1 MKHIVIFIIS
11 LTSVCFPS
19 SLQSQQNELYIEY
32 NEALKRGNYFFEK
45 QLFGQSQME
54 FKKIISDDKQVND
67 PEWRQLMMQAE
78 LNYARAAVRLEDQ
91 DSERLILAFVEKYS
105 PEPLVVDAIMEAAD
119 YFYNNEDYENSL
131 TFYNL
136 VNINQVDKDLQS
148 ELTFKKGYSLFV
160 RKHFK
165 ESLSYFVSLTETTDR
180 YYYPSNYYTGL
191 NYYFLKDYESSIKN
205 FNRVE
210 KSKTYKDHIPYYLAQ
225 IYFTE
230 GRYQET
236 IDYIKPRLKDKS
248 IKKQK
253 DLEHLL
259 GKSYFELEDY
269 KNSLTYLESYASQT
283 EKMTKEEFYQTGFV
297 QYKNGKFKKAI
308 ANFDELSKLNTALGQ
323 NAQFILGDCYLKTGQ
338 KAFAKNAFLDC
349 SKKEFDKETKDEAYW
364 NYAKLSYELK
374 YDEQALKSLQSI
386 PTSSK
391 HHGEAQTYLSNIF
404 LNTSDYAKAIEILDK
419 LKGRSTN
426 LENTLQK
433 VSYARA
439 LQLYNEGSL
448 EEAKALF
455 TKSLTHGTDTKTKAL
470 TNFRLADIAY
480 ESKDYNSSKVHLQH
494 FISDATVVSN
504 LPEDASIY
512 MGHYN
517 LGYASLKNLDYQSS
531 LNHFEKAFEG
541 IGSQRN
547 SIRNPY
553 VKNQIYID
561 AVQKAGDSA
570 FKLNQYDKANR
581 YYDLVINQEKG
592 DVSYALLQKSMVQGL
607 KGDLA
612 GKNRSLENLI
622 TKYPKS
628 AYVDDALFQIGVNL
642 QEQGELV
649 QAQTP
654 LEKIIDAHP
663 ESNLYNQ
670 TLLKLGLL
678 NYNLEDFDSSIAYY
692 KKVFQHNPDEV
703 EAQAALSALEE
714 IYVKDLGRPRDYF
727 KFKESIPGLQ
737 VDDEERESLNFKTA
751 EVAYENAQYEKAIKF
766 YQEYLLQYPN
776 GKYSLTAN
784 YDLGES
790 YASLNMF
797 PESLMQYEKVVAKGQ
812 SKYYLKAL
820 EKASLIAYNFEEDFN
835 KSFRYYKS
843 FEELADSP
851 EKKLQAQIG
860 MLESAYRVKNSSAVF
875 LTAKK
880 IEENNLAQAD
890 EKSIAAFY
898 RAKVAFDNLD
908 YNQALEG
915 FNKSL
920 KHVKTGK
927 IAAESRYQIAYI
939 YYLEEEYEIS
949 KGICYNTH
957 KESAGQS
964 YWIAKSALL
973 LSDIL
978 VKEGDLLNAKVTLE
992 AIVESSSKLAD
1003 DVVLEARQKLVK
1015 LQAKIES
1022 SSKIDLGD
1030 AKEELELESEPE
1042 QNKN

>member
-1 MKHIVIFIIS
+1 MKHIALVIFI
-11 LTSVCFPS
+11 LTSISFS
-19 SLQSQQNELYIEY
+19 DDLHAQQNELYTEY

-54 FKKIISDDKQVND
+54 FKKIIADHKQVND
-67 PEWRQLMMQAE
+67 PEWKQLQMQAE
-78 LNYARAAVRLEDQ
+78 LNYARAAVRLEDE
-91 DSERLILAFVEKYS
+91 DSERLILGFVEKYS

-119 YFYNNEDYENSL
+119 YYYINEDYENSL

-136 VNINQVDKDLQS
+136 VNLSQVDKALRS

-165 ESLSYFVSLTETTDR
+165 ESLSYFISLSETPDR

-191 NYYFLKDYESSIKN
+191 NYYFLEDYGSAINS

-210 KSKTYKDHIPYYLAQ
+210 KSRTYKDHIPYYLAQ
-225 IYFTE
+225 IYFSE

-236 IDYIKPRLKDKS
+236 IDYIKPRLEDKTV
-248 IKKQK
+248 KKQK
-253 DLEHLL
+253 ELEHLL
-259 GKSYFELEDY
+259 GKSYFELKDY
-269 KNSLTYLESYASQT
+269 KNSLKYLESYASQT

-297 QYKNGKFKKAI
+297 QYKNDKFKEAI
-308 ANFDELSKLNTALGQ
+308 SNFDELSKLNTSLGQ
-323 NAQFILGDCYLKTGQ
+323 NAQFLLGDCYLKTNQ
-338 KAFAKNAFLDC
+338 KAFAKNAFLAC
-349 SKKEFDKETKDEAYW
+349 SKKEFDEETKQEAFW

-374 YDEQALKSLQSI
+374 FDEQALKSLQSI

-391 HHGEAQTYLSNIF
+391 HYAEAQSYLSNIF
-404 LNTSDYAKAIEILDK
+404 LNTNDYAKAIEILDK
-419 LKGRSTN
+419 LRGRSSN
-426 LENTLQK
+426 MENTLQK

-439 LQLYNEGSL
+439 LQLYNEGNL
-448 EEAKALF
+448 EEAKTLF
-455 TKSLTHGTDTKTKAL
+455 TKSLIHGDDKKTKAL

-480 ESKDYNSSKVHLQH
+480 EAKDYNKSKDHLQRYV
-494 FISDATVVSN
+494 SDASQVSGM
-504 LPEDASIY
+504 PEDASMNIAN
-512 MGHYN
+512 YN
-517 LGYASLKNLDYQSS
+517 LGYAALKIKDYQSS
-531 LNHFEKAFEG
+531 LNYFEKSFEG
-541 IGSQRN
+541 IRN
-547 SIRNPY
+547 DRSSIKNKY

-570 FKLNQYDKANR
+570 FKLNQYEKANR
-581 YYDLVINQEKG
+581 YYNLVIDNEKG
-592 DVSYALLQKSMVQGL
+592 DVSYALLQKSMVLGL
-607 KGDLA
+607 QGDLN
-612 GKNRSLENLI
+612 GKNSSLNRLI
-622 TKYPKS
+622 KKYPQS
-628 AYVDDALFQIGVNL
+628 AYVDDALFQIGVNH
-642 QEQGELV
+642 QEQGQLQKAKVTLEELV
-649 QAQTP
+649 KT
-654 LEKIIDAHP
+654 HP

-678 NYNLEDFDSSIAYY
+678 NYNLEDFDASVFYY
-692 KKVFQHNPDEV
+692 KKVFAHNPDEV
-703 EAQAALSALEE
+703 EAEAALSALEE
-714 IYVKDLGRPRDYF
+714 IYVKDLGKPAEYF
-727 KFKESIPGLQ
+727 AFKESIPGLQ

-751 EVAYENAQYEKAIKF
+751 EVAYENGQYEKAIRF
-766 YQEYLLQYPN
+766 YQEYLLRYPK

-790 YASLNMF
+790 YASLNRYS
-797 PESLMQYEKVVAKGQ
+797 EALMQYEKVITKGA

-835 KSFRYYKS
+835 KSFRYYKL

-860 MLESAYRVKNSSAVF
+860 MLESAYRVKHSSAVF
-875 LTAKK
+875 VTAMKV
-880 IEENNLAQAD
+880 EENDLAQAN

-927 IAAESRYQIAYI
+927 VAAESRYQIAYI

-957 KESAGQS
+957 KESAGQP

-978 VKEGDLLNAKVTLE
+978 VKEGDLLNAQVTLE
-992 AIVESSSKLAD
+992 AIVESSGKLSE

-1015 LQAKIES
+1015 LNSKIES

-1030 AKEELELESEPE
+1030 AKEELELEAEPD
-1042 QNKN
+1042 QNK

>member
-1003 DVVLEARQKLVK
+1003 DVVLEAKQKLVK